1 MQEYL
6 PNLIHIRQ
14 AKDILF
20 SCFTLCFSFV
30 RMLLRQQGTVMP
42 LFKVLVYTSCI
53 FFISTLHAV
62 EQVKLLKPLNLPRP
76 LEPLSTELELGFI
89 NTTGNTDSTA
99 TKGKILLKQ
108 DFREWKNEYLLDM
121 FYTESEYEG
130 ETETTAH
137 KLFLSTQ
144 SDYKL
149 TSENTSVFVFGS
161 YTDDRLS
168 GYDYQTTVAVGY
180 SARLFSDQASFLDY
194 SVGPGYTF
202 SREDDGTRINS
213 SIVRLEATYQYNL
226 SFTSKFTQTTSTE
239 IALNSGQ
246 NSETKSETAIS
257 ALLRQNLNIKAAY
270 SITYNSEP
278 LDDNEKVDAVTSISL
293 AYSF

>member
-1 MQEYL
+1 
-6 PNLIHIRQ
+6 
-14 AKDILF
+14 
-20 SCFTLCFSFV
+20 
-30 RMLLRQQGTVMP
+30 MP
-42 LFKVLVYTSCI
+42 LFKILVYTSCI
-53 FFISTLHAV
+53 FFISRLHAV

-89 NTTGNTDSTA
+89 NTAGNTDSTA
-99 TKGKILLKQ
+99 VKGKVLLKQ
-108 DFREWKNEYLLDM
+108 DFQEWKNEYLLDM

-149 TSENTSVFVFGS
+149 TSEHTSVFVFGS

-168 GYDYQTTVAVGY
+168 GYDYQTTFAIGY
-180 SARLFSDQASFLDY
+180 AARFFSNKTSFLDY

-213 SIVRLEATYQYNL
+213 NIIRLEAKYQYNL
-226 SFTSKFTQTTSTE
+226 SFTAKFTQTTSTE

-257 ALLRQNLNIKAAY
+257 SVLRQNLSIKAAY
-270 SITYNSEP
+270 SVTHNSAP
-278 LDDNEKVDAVTSISL
+278 LDDNEKTDAVTSISL
-293 AYSF
+293 SYSF